1 MDLKCFLEEPL
12 SQRIDL
18 ATRKALKP
26 RSQPYVGKSQSI
38 FRDPGLFL
46 NDIHEHAHGQACRAA
61 PAPMG
66 SLWQGVDANC
76 AIRGAKGHYGFGRGG

>member
-1 MDLKCFLEEPL
+1 M
-12 SQRIDL
+12 
-18 ATRKALKP
+18 
-26 RSQPYVGKSQSI
+26 
-38 FRDPGLFL
+38 FRDPELFL

-76 AIRGAKGHYGFGRGG
+76 AIRGTKGHCGFGRRV